1 MRALGQ
7 IESEAVRSARYAPQ
21 FCAAATPVKRSIVV
35 AWLEQMSP
43 PTFSSSF
50 LHAVDRW
57 QKGGDRVAKAKRGE
71 RLKREVLALNDP
83 VICECTRVVYRR
95 LALPQSDIW
104 KFITAGILPETIS
117 AWTVDDDIAKGVK
130 GGIPEE
136 WKAGK
141 RWFGLVL
148 QHEPARTR

>member
-1 MRALGQ
+1 MVKAN
-7 IESEAVRSARYAPQ
+7 V
-21 FCAAATPVKRSIVV
+21 AATFP
-35 AWLEQMSP
+35 
-43 PTFSSSF
+43 SSF
-50 LHAVDRW
+50 LHAIDRW

-83 VICECTRVVYRR
+83 VIRECTRVVYRR

-104 KFITAGILPETIS
+104 KFIIPSILPETIS

-136 WKAGK
+136 WKRESAGLA
-141 RWFGLVL
+141 RYSSMSL
-148 QHEPARTR
+148 ARTR